1 MGQAVLNN
9 KLDPSPLGVMDELAG
24 AVTPAEPRYSGQMEP
39 LAKHF
44 ETLANNTHHK
54 MLALGRSVL
63 SDKSVETYK
72 AFEERALELHQAS
85 LQLIQDAL
93 HPTSNISTQA
103 ELIFRHFDSG
113 AIDQLAD
120 EPLGRFSGSID
131 HLVGLVAGSTS
142 LNIRELGLR
151 LVRDGEMTDF
161 EGFLQAAEEE
171 IVGSLVSFMGE
182 DGPLAEVLDRI
193 YARDMDL
200 ELELDVGVALDMKT
214 WALRG
219 PEFKE
224 LADSAKETG
233 LTDKFDPKA
242 ELALLD
248 AEDYEVLL
256 DASVSDD
263 APLQAREIEMLE
275 DWQVDAELEAEVF
288 AWAYDQPDG
297 YSDGQV
303 AVPLLNDIATP
314 LGAVIYHEYA

>member
-9 KLDPSPLGVMDELAG
+9 QLDPRSVEEIDELAG
-24 AVTPAEPRYSGQMEP
+24 SRTPAEPRYSGPMEP

-44 ETLANNTHHK
+44 ETLANDSHQK

-63 SDKSVETYK
+63 PGNSVETYT
-72 AFEERALELHQAS
+72 AFEARGLELHQAS

-103 ELIFRHFDSG
+103 QLIFRQFDAG
-113 AIDQLAD
+113 TLDQLAD
-120 EPLGRFSGSID
+120 EPLARFSGSID
-131 HLVGLVAGSTS
+131 HLLGLVAGSTS

-151 LVRDGEMTDF
+151 LVRDGEMSDF

-200 ELELDVGVALDMKT
+200 DLDLDLDLDIGVALDMKT

-224 LADSAKETG
+224 LADM
-233 LTDKFDPKA
+233 TDKLEPKA
-242 ELALLD
+242 DED
-248 AEDYEVLL
+248 EDYELL
-256 DASVSDD
+256 AAASGADD
-263 APLQAREIEMLE
+263 APLQDRDIEMLE

-288 AWAYDQPDG
+288 AWADDQPDG

-303 AVPLLNDIATP
+303 MVPLLNDIATP
-314 LGAVIYHEYA
+314 LGAITYHEYA